1 MKNIF
6 VQEIFVLQLNLI
18 QLGRVKM
25 SGYDSWLQSGAYDNE
40 DEEIYV
46 EGRVPELMKT
56 EDYDPSNVSHMGE
69 AIAQASEN
77 DQEVIRDFIERK
89 EWHKLGAKLFYMTY
103 EYMEEFATSEAQRE
117 VEQGL

>member
-1 MKNIF
+1 
-6 VQEIFVLQLNLI
+6 
-18 QLGRVKM
+18 M

-40 DEEIYV
+40 DEEIYI
-46 EGRVPELMKT
+46 ENRVPELMHT
-56 EDYDPSNVSHMGE
+56 EDYDPSDVSHLGE

-103 EYMEEFATSEAQRE
+103 EYMEKYAESQAQRE